1 LDNWTGATRALIE
14 RRLRPRGPVD
24 ALGLALEIVA
34 LAAFV
39 GELIIWPPDSLDLKV
54 LVIRVVTLL
63 VNVVG
68 YVVRRLGRKEPIF
81 DYGHWP

>member
-1 LDNWTGATRALIE
+1 ME
-14 RRLRPRGPVD
+14 RRLIPRGPVD
-24 ALGLALEIVA
+24 SLGLALEIVA

-39 GELIIWPPDSLDLKV
+39 GELFLWPPDSLDLKV
-54 LVIRVVTLL
+54 LIIRVITLL

-68 YVVRRLGRKEPIF
+68 YVVRRLARREPIF